1 MREEYETFGLAT
13 IRQLRNLVRSKT
25 STENAINEFKKD
37 LMEVCNEELD
47 RLYDNKKTLKMAGVG
62 VAGAAVAAPL
72 IAIPPLL
79 GAAAA
84 AAAAAP
90 TALFVTSGATTFG
103 VGGGALGA
111 GAGAAADK
119 LIGERIYVGEL
130 NESHDGEESRDAL
143 VDLKEPP
150 LRTSDQPNENMKT
163 SWTFGQIRF
172 VLTRGST
179 KLIIKGKV
187 RSSWMFLKKVILW
200 LCLLFQCRV
209 DES

>member
-25 STENAINEFKKD
+25 STENAINKFKKD

-47 RLYDNKKTLKMAGVG
+47 RLYDNKKTLKIAGVG
-62 VAGAAVAAPL
+62 VAGAAVAAPF

-79 GAAAA
+79 AAA

-90 TALFVTSGATTFG
+90 TALLVTSGATAFG

-150 LRTSDQPNENMKT
+150 LRTSD
-163 SWTFGQIRF
+163 
-172 VLTRGST
+172 
-179 KLIIKGKV
+179 
-187 RSSWMFLKKVILW
+187 
-200 LCLLFQCRV
+200 
-209 DES
+209 